1 MRKQQLLDS
10 FKLISAAEKDSR
22 KFHSIIVGDFNFDST
37 WKKEEAVLTD
47 NGFKDQLHDFFG
59 KEVITMAAKGKYEAW
74 RPDKVVMRDHKGNH
88 KGKRWK
94 VTKAEIVGDEKI
106 AEAG

>member
-1 MRKQQLLDS
+1 
-10 FKLISAAEKDSR
+10 
-22 KFHSIIVGDFNFDST
+22 
-37 WKKEEAVLTD
+37 
-47 NGFKDQLHDFFG
+47 
-59 KEVITMAAKGKYEAW
+59 MAAKGKYKAW

-88 KGKRWK
+88 KGKHWK